1 MKKINVNY
9 DVDDSLLVAADAYMG
24 DAEKS
29 YARLRSHAL
38 DYTGWVDYAAGVSE
52 ADIKA
57 VTDIAGEIRSHSD
70 ILVVV
75 GIGGSYL
82 GARAACDFIGGGL
95 GYGGIAG
102 GVGNAGI
109 AGYGRIAGGVGSAGI
124 AGGSGNADGDG
135 SAAAH
140 ADGVE
145 IAFAGFN
152 LSAAYHRALFDR
164 LEGRDFSVVQISKSG
179 GTVEPAMAFLALRE
193 LLIKRYGESQANA
206 RTYAVTDA
214 SGGALRAEADAH
226 GYRSLIIPSDTGG
239 RYSVLT
245 PVGLLPMAAA
255 GIDIAE
261 ALRGASDAARDD
273 ESAAC
278 LRLASVRRAIQD
290 AGKTVEV
297 IGCFEP
303 SVESFIQ
310 WILQLY
316 GESEGKDGKGML
328 PTGVCF
334 SRDLH
339 SLGQF
344 FQQGNQI
351 FMETLIDIAAPVTDF
366 VIGGAPASGA
376 GAHPGTDDAPSTGG
390 TPSPDSGK
398 EGLFAGRGMNE
409 FNRAVKGGMIKA
421 HRSAGIPVVTVTAP
435 DQSPYSFGKLVYFFE
450 VTCGVTGL
458 LMGIDPFNQPGVEA
472 YKKEMMAILR
482 G

>member
-1 MKKINVNY
+1 MKKISVKY
-9 DVDDSLLVAADAYMG
+9 DVSDSLLTAADAYRE

-29 YARLRSHAL
+29 RARLRSRTL
-38 DYTGWVDYAAGVSE
+38 DYTGWVDYAESVS
-52 ADIKA
+52 DDDVKA
-57 VTDIAGEIRSHSD
+57 VTDIADEIRSQSD

-95 GYGGIAG
+95 GYGGAG
-102 GVGNAGI
+102 
-109 AGYGRIAGGVGSAGI
+109 
-124 AGGSGNADGDG
+124 ADGVKADG
-135 SAAAH
+135 SACADVTER
-140 ADGVE
+140 DGVE
-145 IAFAGFN
+145 ILFAGFN
-152 LSAAYHRALFDR
+152 LSAAYHRALFAR
-164 LEGRDFSVVQISKSG
+164 LEGKDFSIVQISKSG

-193 LLIKRYGESQANA
+193 LLIKKYGETQADV

-214 SGGALRAEADAH
+214 SGGALRAEADSR
-226 GYRSLIIPSDTGG
+226 GYRSLVIPADTGG

-255 GIDIAE
+255 GIDIGE
-261 ALRGASDAARDD
+261 ALRGARDAASED

-303 SVESFIQ
+303 SAESFIQ

-351 FMETLIDIAAPVTDF
+351 FTETLIDIADPVTDL
-366 VIGGAPASGA
+366 VIGDAQSLGGGDAPSSGA
-376 GAHPGTDDAPSTGG
+376 G
-390 TPSPDSGK
+390 K
-398 EGLFAGRGMNE
+398 EELFAGRGMNE
-409 FNRAVKGGMIKA
+409 FNRAVRDGMTKA
-421 HRSAGIPVVTVTAP
+421 HKSAGIPVVTVTVP
-435 DQSPYSFGKLVYFFE
+435 DQGAYSFGKLVYFFE
-450 VTCGVTGL
+450 LTCGVTGL
-458 LMGIDPFNQPGVEA
+458 LMGVDPFNQPGVEA

>member
-1 MKKINVNY
+1 MKKINVKY
-9 DVDDSLLVAADAYMG
+9 EVDDSLLAAADAYMT
-24 DAEKS
+24 DAETN
-29 YARLRSHAL
+29 YARLRSREL
-38 DYTGWVDYAAGVSE
+38 DYTGWVDYAAGVS
-52 ADIKA
+52 DGDVKA
-57 VTDIAGEIRSHSD
+57 VTDIADAIRSQSD

-95 GYGGIAG
+95 GYSDAG
-102 GVGNAGI
+102 ATGKG
-109 AGYGRIAGGVGSAGI
+109 
-124 AGGSGNADGDG
+124 
-135 SAAAH
+135 
-140 ADGVE
+140 GVE
-145 IAFAGFN
+145 ILFAGFN
-152 LSAAYHRALFDR
+152 LSAAYHRALFAR
-164 LEGRDFSVVQISKSG
+164 LEGKDFSIVQVSKSG

-193 LLIKRYGESQANA
+193 LLIKKYGETKANE

-214 SGGALRAEADAH
+214 SGGALRAEADAR

-255 GIDIAE
+255 GVDISE
-261 ALRGASDAARDD
+261 ALRGARDAALDD
-273 ESAAC
+273 EAATC

-303 SVESFIQ
+303 SAESFIQ

-351 FMETLIDIAAPVTDF
+351 FTETLIDIAKPVTDLA
-366 VIGGAPASGA
+366 IGEAQPSGD
-376 GAHPGTDDAPSTGG
+376 GNAPSGGDAASTGNG
-390 TPSPDSGK
+390 NTLSGEGASSTAGGK
-398 EGLFAGRGMNE
+398 ESLFTGRGMNE
-409 FNRAVKGGMIKA
+409 FNRAVRDGMIKA
-421 HRSAGIPVVTVTAP
+421 HRSANIPVVTITAP
-435 DQSPYSFGKLVYFFE
+435 DQSAYSFGKLVYFFE
-450 VTCGVTGL
+450 LTCGITGL
-458 LMGIDPFNQPGVEA
+458 LMGVDPFNQPGVEA

>member
-1 MKKINVNY
+1 MGRINVKY
-9 DVDDSLLVAADAYMG
+9 DVGDSLLTAADAYMA
-24 DAEKS
+24 DAEKG
-29 YARLRSHAL
+29 YALLRSHTL

-52 ADIKA
+52 ADVKA

-70 ILVVV
+70 VLVVI

-82 GARAACDFIGGGL
+82 GARAAYDFIGGGL
-95 GYGGIAG
+95 GHGGA
-102 GVGNAGI
+102 
-109 AGYGRIAGGVGSAGI
+109 
-124 AGGSGNADGDG
+124 NADGASSGVAGADG
-135 SAAAH
+135 ASAGAAG

-145 IAFAGFN
+145 ILFAGIG
-152 LSAAYHRALFDR
+152 LSAAYHHALFAK
-164 LEGRDFSVVQISKSG
+164 LEGKDFSIVQISKSG

-193 LLIKRYGESQANA
+193 LLIKKYGEKQADA

-214 SGGALRAEADAH
+214 SGGILRAEADSR
-226 GYRSLIIPSDTGG
+226 GYRNLIIPADTGG

-255 GIDIAE
+255 GIDIGE
-261 ALRGASDAARDD
+261 ALRGASDAASDD
-273 ESAAC
+273 ETAAC
-278 LRLASVRRAIQD
+278 LRLAAVRRAIQD

-303 SVESFIQ
+303 SAESFIQ

-351 FMETLIDIAAPVTDF
+351 FAETFIDVAKPVADLVINDAAA
-366 VIGGAPASGA
+366 GG
-376 GAHPGTDDAPSTGG
+376 DEN
-390 TPSPDSGK
+390 
-398 EGLFAGRGMNE
+398 EGRLFAGRGMNE
-409 FNRAVKGGMIKA
+409 FNRAVRDGMIKA
-421 HRSAGIPVVTVTAP
+421 HKSAGIPVTTVETP
-435 DQSPYSFGKLVYFFE
+435 DQSAYSFGKLVYFFE
-450 VTCGVTGL
+450 LTCGVTGL
-458 LMGIDPFNQPGVEA
+458 LMGVNPFNQPGVEA

>member
-1 MKKINVNY
+1 MEKIRVKY
-9 DVDDSLLVAADAYMG
+9 DVSDALLAAADTYTEN
-24 DAEKS
+24 AEKS
-29 YARLRSHAL
+29 YARLRSRTL
-38 DYTGWVDYAAGVSE
+38 DYTGWVDYAEGVSDG
-52 ADIKA
+52 DIKA
-57 VTDIAGEIRSHSD
+57 VTNIADEIRSRSD
-70 ILVVV
+70 ILVVI

-95 GYGGIAG
+95 GYGG
-102 GVGNAGI
+102 
-109 AGYGRIAGGVGSAGI
+109 
-124 AGGSGNADGDG
+124 AGGSASNAGDDGAGN
-135 SAAAH
+135 
-140 ADGVE
+140 GVE
-145 IAFAGFN
+145 ILFAGCN
-152 LSAAYHRALFDR
+152 LSAAYHRALFKR
-164 LEGRDFSVVQISKSG
+164 LEGKDFSIVQISKSG
-179 GTVEPAMAFLALRE
+179 GTVEPAMSFLALRE
-193 LLIKRYGESQANA
+193 LLIKKYGEAQADA
-206 RTYAVTDA
+206 RTYAITDA
-214 SGGALRAEADAH
+214 SGGILRAEADAR
-226 GYRSLIIPSDTGG
+226 GYRSLVIPADTGG

-255 GIDIAE
+255 GIDIGE
-261 ALRGASDAARDD
+261 ALRGARDAARDD
-273 ESAAC
+273 ESEAC

-303 SVESFIQ
+303 SAESFIQ

-316 GESEGKDGKGML
+316 GESEGKNGKGML

-351 FMETLIDIAAPVTDF
+351 FMETLIDIAGPVADL
-366 VIGGAPASGA
+366 VIGDAQSSG
-376 GAHPGTDDAPSTGG
+376 DD
-390 TPSPDSGK
+390 K

-421 HRSAGIPVVTVTAP
+421 HKSAGIPVVTVTVP
-435 DQSPYSFGKLVYFFE
+435 DQSAYSFGKLVYFFE
-450 VTCGVTGL
+450 LTCGVTGL
-458 LMGIDPFNQPGVEA
+458 LMGVDPFNQPGVEA